1 MQKLNQ
7 GLRRLV
13 VTAMLSM
20 FVAPAA
26 EAVVLDWDTATW
38 TPGSLN
44 QSYDLDPTNPGNDI
58 TLTIGGSTSFLRP
71 DYDAP
76 NAQTPALSTTLHG
89 GLTPAQNNLLLATD
103 FSANGDS
110 LTITIA
116 FSANYTE
123 GVTDVSFNIF
133 DLDSGAGFQDQLRS
147 IRGVGVDGST
157 VAATY
162 VGGLSVTTTGSFV
175 VNGAGLSPDAG
186 PGSNA
191 GNLQITFSQPIRSL
205 SFVFGNGAS
214 IADPVYQT
222 IGIHDI
228 NFTPVPEV
236 NPALAMAAGCLMA
249 GWFRQRQRRSRAA
262 HRSRSS

>member
-1 MQKLNQ
+1 
-7 GLRRLV
+7 
-13 VTAMLSM
+13 MLTV

-26 EAVVLDWDTATW
+26 EAVVLDWDTTIW
-38 TPGSLN
+38 TPGSLS

-58 TLTIGGSTSFLRP
+58 TLTIGGNTTFLRP
-71 DYDAP
+71 DYNAP

-89 GLTPAQNNLLLATD
+89 GLTPAQNTLLLATD
-103 FSANGDS
+103 FPSNAES

-116 FSANYTE
+116 FSSNYTQ

-133 DLDSGAGFQDQLRS
+133 DLDSGTNFQDQLRS
-147 IRGVGVDGST
+147 IRGVGLDGST
-157 VAATY
+157 VTATY
-162 VGGLSVTTTGSFV
+162 VGGPSVTTTGSFV

-186 PGSNA
+186 AGSNA
-191 GNLQITFSQPIRSL
+191 GNLQISFSQPIRSM

-214 IADPVYQT
+214 ITDPAYQT

-236 NPALAMAAGCLMA
+236 NPALAAAAGCLVA
-249 GWFRQRQRRSRAA
+249 GWLCQRRRRSRAA
-262 HRSRSS
+262 QRSTST